1 MKILL
6 IIQLPPALWALFGV
20 IIGALLTGI
29 INFLL
34 QKSQFKHNK
43 EMYYLQNQ
51 SREQVKEIILDLL
64 NHRSFTDRSFEAIHK
79 RIGGYSEDA
88 IRQMLHEVGAIPSSR
103 KDGLGEW
110 WYLKER
116 AQERI
121 DKKKN
126 A

>member
-88 IRQMLHEVGAIPSSR
+88 IRQMLHEVGAIPLHV
-103 KDGLGEW
+103 KM
-110 WYLKER
+110 
-116 AQERI
+116 A
-121 DKKKN
+121 
-126 A
+126 